1 MPFELTIL
9 GSSSATPT
17 LNRHPTAQVLNIRER
32 FFLIDCGE
40 GTQTQLSRFKIRHN
54 RISHIFISHL
64 HGDHYLGL
72 MGLLSTM
79 HLQGRTNEVHLFG
92 QPELMDIIELQLRLS
107 QTVLR
112 FNLIFHPVK
121 NYTGAVIHEDE
132 DVVIRTIVLKHRIPC
147 TGFLFREKPKP
158 RKLLIGKMQQYNIP
172 FRYFAGIKN
181 GKDYTDDFGNIIPNN
196 ELTISAGL
204 PRSYAFCSDTIYDEQ
219 MADEVRGVDLLY
231 HEATFMHD
239 MLDRAKA
246 TYHST
251 CIEAATVAMNAGV
264 GKLLIG
270 HFSARY
276 KDLTPMLIE
285 ARSVFPKTELA
296 VEGKKFEVTE
306 RKEPVASRKV

>member
-1 MPFELTIL
+1 
-9 GSSSATPT
+9 
-17 LNRHPTAQVLNIRER
+17 
-32 FFLIDCGE
+32 
-40 GTQTQLSRFKIRHN
+40 
-54 RISHIFISHL
+54 
-64 HGDHYLGL
+64 
-72 MGLLSTM
+72 M
-79 HLQGRTNEVHLFG
+79 HLQGRTNEIHLFG

-132 DVVIRTIVLKHRIPC
+132 DLVVRTIVLKHRIPC

-158 RKLLIGKMQQYNIP
+158 RKLLINKMRQYNIP
-172 FRYFAGIKN
+172 FRLFAGIKN
-181 GKDYTDDFGNIIPNN
+181 GKDYIDDFGNVVPNH

-219 MADEVRGVDLLY
+219 MADEVYGVDLLY

-239 MLDRAKA
+239 MADRAKA

-251 CIEAATVAMNAGV
+251 CIEAATVARDANV

-276 KDLTPMLIE
+276 KDLTPLLTE
-285 ARSVFPKTELA
+285 ARSVFPQTELA
-296 VEGKKFEVTE
+296 AEGRKFSVLE
-306 RKEPVASRKV
+306 RKEPVGKK